1 MPNYVRKGTKL
12 KCSMGSE
19 QSDLDVT
26 HPSNP
31 VYLREEPMANVM
43 DYKPMVNIKPFGYCK
58 SLGAP
63 CIPNTVSPWLPGKT
77 DVLVKGHP
85 ALMDDCKCVCAWAGE
100 IEI

>member
-1 MPNYVRKGTKL
+1 
-12 KCSMGSE
+12 MGSE
-19 QSDLDVT
+19 RSALEVT

-31 VYLREEPMANVM
+31 VYMRGELMANIM
-43 DYKPMVNIKPFGYCK
+43 DYKPMVNIKPFGQCK

-63 CIPNTVSPWLPGKT
+63 CVPSTVSPWLPGKA

-85 ALMDDCKCVCAWAGE
+85 ALMDDCRCVCAWAGQ